1 MLPIRTERHLRGAA
15 SISPCATDEEQR
27 DMAAPWLSKRRK
39 PAGARHER
47 EPISFDV
54 LDSMVGL
61 LAAALEMR
69 DDETGQH
76 THRVTDLGLA
86 LAEVVSPELA
96 ADPQL
101 RYGFLLHDI
110 GKIGVPD
117 AILLKPTPLSD
128 HEMRL
133 MEQHTVLGAQ
143 LVKSSPFL
151 SGVAHDVIAFHHER
165 WDGTGYPWGLA
176 GEAIPLA
183 ARLFAV
189 VDSFDAMTSQRPY
202 REPVTT
208 EEALVDVERN
218 AGAQFDPL
226 IVERFIPLVR
236 ELEEQTGQV
245 PAFEL
250 DAV

>member
-1 MLPIRTERHLRGAA
+1 MP
-15 SISPCATDEEQR
+15 SQWFP
-27 DMAAPWLSKRRK
+27 RR
-39 PAGARHER
+39 
-47 EPISFDV
+47 PISAGQQGAKVISAEV

-76 THRVTDLGLA
+76 THRVTQLGLK
-86 LAEVVSPELA
+86 LARAVAPELA

-117 AILLKPTPLSD
+117 AILLKPSTLDPSEL
-128 HEMRL
+128 RL

-143 LVKSSPFL
+143 LVKASPFL
-151 SGVAHDVIAFHHER
+151 NGVAHDVIAFHHER
-165 WDGTGYPWGLA
+165 WDGLGYPWGLS
-176 GEAIPLA
+176 GEQIPLA
-183 ARLFAV
+183 ARLFSI

-208 EEALVDVERN
+208 DEALIEITRKS
-218 AGAQFDPL
+218 ASQFDPN
-226 IVERFIPLVR
+226 IVIRFVPIARDWHDLSEVR
-236 ELEEQTGQV
+236 ARLG
-245 PAFEL
+245 
-250 DAV
+250 DAA

>member
-1 MLPIRTERHLRGAA
+1 MVPT
-15 SISPCATDEEQR
+15 
-27 DMAAPWLSKRRK
+27 
-39 PAGARHER
+39 
-47 EPISFDV
+47 DV

-61 LAAALEMR
+61 LAAALELR

-76 THRVTDLGLA
+76 AHRVTHLGMA
-86 LAEVVSPELA
+86 LADAVAPELA

-117 AILLKPTPLSD
+117 RILLKPEQLD
-128 HEMRL
+128 VGEVRL

-143 LVKSSPFL
+143 LVSGSPYL

-176 GEAIPLA
+176 GERIPLA

-202 REPVTT
+202 RDPMTLD
-208 EEALVDVERN
+208 EALVEITQH
-218 AGAQFDPL
+218 AGRQFDPA
-226 IVERFIPLVR
+226 IVTAFLPLARDLHEPAYSSVR
-236 ELEEQTGQV
+236 
-245 PAFEL
+245 L
-250 DAV
+250 DDAA

>member
-1 MLPIRTERHLRGAA
+1 
-15 SISPCATDEEQR
+15 
-27 DMAAPWLSKRRK
+27 MAAPWFSKRQRASTPDEAQLV
-39 PAGARHER
+39 PA
-47 EPISFDV
+47 DV

-61 LAAALEMR
+61 LAAALELR

-76 THRVTDLGLA
+76 THRVTQLGMA
-86 LAEVVSPELA
+86 LAEVVAPELA
-96 ADPQL
+96 SDPQL

-117 AILLKPTPLSD
+117 AILLKPTLLSVA
-128 HEMRL
+128 ETRL

-165 WDGTGYPWGLA
+165 WDGDGYPWGLT

-202 REPVTT
+202 REPVST
-208 EEALVDVERN
+208 EEALAEIERN
-218 AGAQFDPL
+218 AGGQFDPGV
-226 IVERFIPLVR
+226 VERFLPLAR
-236 ELEEQTGQV
+236 ELDRQTPRFTGLR
-245 PAFEL
+245 L
-250 DAV
+250 DAA

>member
-1 MLPIRTERHLRGAA
+1 MAA
-15 SISPCATDEEQR
+15 TWFSRKSRSTGRR
-27 DMAAPWLSKRRK
+27 DMVSKQ
-39 PAGARHER
+39 
-47 EPISFDV
+47 V

-61 LAAALEMR
+61 LASALELR

-76 THRVTDLGLA
+76 THRVTALALA

-117 AILLKPTPLSD
+117 AILLKPDQLD
-128 HEMRL
+128 LGEVRL

-143 LVKSSPFL
+143 LVKPSPFL
-151 SGVAHDVIAFHHER
+151 NGVAHDVIAFHHER
-165 WDGTGYPWGLA
+165 WDGGGYPWGLR
-176 GEAIPLA
+176 GEEIPLA

-202 REPVTT
+202 RDPMP
-208 EEALVDVERN
+208 VDVALGEIERN
-218 AGAQFDPL
+218 SGAQFDPGL
-226 IVERFIPLVR
+226 VERFLPLARDLDR
-236 ELEEQTGQV
+236 ETPRYSGVGLH
-245 PAFEL
+245 
-250 DAV
+250 DAA